1 MSSLCLY
8 CTAISTLIQ
17 LQYLLEHFSQFAYAS
32 DIIGCNCTPLL
43 CICIRHLLGIHISSD
58 IPEECYDYSK
68 SLFIL
73 TWFFYL
79 DCFIAVWTSNIN
91 FQIVYPPNHLV
102 LSFTIIVFVVVV
114 VTDRISLDICLSS
127 CYKYLDILSLD
138 TVQNSPI
145 NLNHYGCMIGGK
157 TKQSRRDT
165 KTTHRLLGAFSLIT
179 RGTQESLPSHIISP
193 RQFGTPLKFKSG
205 GENFGE

>member
-1 MSSLCLY
+1 MNSLCLY
-8 CTAISTLIQ
+8 YAVISLLISF
-17 LQYLLEHFSQFAYAS
+17 QYLLEHFSQFAYAS

-91 FQIVYPPNHLV
+91 SQIVYPPNHLV

-127 CYKYLDILSLD
+127 CYKYLDIRFLFFILTPEFYYTEKVSCSYEFPFL
-138 TVQNSPI
+138 
-145 NLNHYGCMIGGK
+145 GC
-157 TKQSRRDT
+157 SW
-165 KTTHRLLGAFSLIT
+165 
-179 RGTQESLPSHIISP
+179 
-193 RQFGTPLKFKSG
+193 
-205 GENFGE
+205 

>member
-1 MSSLCLY
+1 MNSLCLY
-8 CTAISTLIQ
+8 YAVISLLISF
-17 LQYLLEHFSQFAYAS
+17 QYLLEHFSQFAYAS

-127 CYKYLDILSLD
+127 CYKYLDIRFSFSFSLLRFITLKRCPEVMSFLS
-138 TVQNSPI
+138 
-145 NLNHYGCMIGGK
+145 
-157 TKQSRRDT
+157 
-165 KTTHRLLGAFSLIT
+165 RLLVVT
-179 RGTQESLPSHIISP
+179 RPVVK
-193 RQFGTPLKFKSG
+193 QFLCF
-205 GENFGE
+205 